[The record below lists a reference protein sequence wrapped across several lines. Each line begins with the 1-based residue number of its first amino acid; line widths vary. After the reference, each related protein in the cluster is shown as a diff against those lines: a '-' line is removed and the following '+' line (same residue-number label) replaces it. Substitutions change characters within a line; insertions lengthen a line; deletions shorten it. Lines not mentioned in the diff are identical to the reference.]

1 MYTIFK
7 NDTSIILTDDVNLLL
22 KKDLYSWKEVRQHNR
37 LEKLLSMKHAEV
49 YLFDEDLQ
57 AMWKEF
63 KQYFKIIEASGGIVK
78 NESGEILFIFR
89 NGIWDL
95 PKGKIE
101 INESREEA
109 GLREVKEECGFRSL
123 KLGDFIGTTYHLY
136 DEKES
141 QILKVSYWYEMT
153 SSQKDL
159 TPQLEEGI
167 TALEWMGQADLHQ
180 ILDNTYPNILR
191 LLEMYQASIQ

>member
-22 KKDLYSWKEVRQHNR
+22 KKDLFSWKEVRQHNR

>member
-7 NDTSIILTDDVNLLL
+7 NDTSIILTDDVNILM
-22 KKDLYSWKEVRQHNR
+22 KKNHFLWEEVRQNNG
-37 LEKLLSMKHAEV
+37 LEQLLSLKHAKV
-49 YLFDEDLQ
+49 YLIDKDLQ

-78 NESGEILFIFR
+78 NESGEVLFIFR

-109 GLREVKEECGFRSL
+109 GLREVEEECGFTSL
-123 KLGDFIGTTYHLY
+123 TLGSFIGTTYHLY

-141 QILKVSYWYEMT
+141 QVLKVSYWYKMT

-159 TPQLEEGI
+159 TPQFEEGI
-167 TALEWMGQADLHQ
+167 TALKWLGQDDLHQ
-180 ILDNTYPNILR
+180 ILDNTYPNILW
-191 LLEMYQASIQ
+191 LLQMYQASIQ

>member
-7 NDTSIILTDDVNLLL
+7 NDTSIILTDDVNMLL
-22 KKDLYSWKEVRQHNR
+22 KKDHFLWKEVREQNR
-37 LEKLLSMKHAEV
+37 LEKLLSMKHTEV
-49 YLFDEDLQ
+49 YLFDKDLQ

-63 KQYFKIIEASGGIVK
+63 KEYFKIIEASGGIVK

-109 GLREVKEECGFRSL
+109 GLREVEEECGFTSL
-123 KLGDFIGTTYHLY
+123 SLGKFIGTTYHLY

-141 QILKVSYWYEMT
+141 QVLKVSYWYEMT

-167 TALEWMGQADLHQ
+167 TALKWVGKADQHQ

-191 LLEMYQASIQ
+191 LLEMYQARIQ